1 MSDKISIRVETDL
14 SFNGTEIII
23 RSQQKTALVERI
35 INAVECCEQ
44 SDYPPIS
51 AYKVNNPKDGSPKD
65 GSPKESTLFLLEQY
79 QIIRA
84 YTETRKI
91 IICTENGRY
100 EIRQSLRDLEKLLDR
115 NQFTRISRFEIINLH
130 KVSGFDFSKTG
141 TIRVL
146 FGDGSDTW
154 VARRYVQSI
163 QQALKNWTGGKET
176 DGDA

>member
-1 MSDKISIRVETDL
+1 MSDKISIRVETDP

-51 AYKVNNPKDGSPKD
+51 AYKVNNPKDGSPK
-65 GSPKESTLFLLEQY
+65 ESTLFLLEQY

-91 IICTENGRY
+91 IICTESGRY

-163 QQALKNWTGGKET
+163 QQALKNWTVGKEA